1 MVFCIGVPVRSSLFL
16 QLKLSKTFH
25 RTLQNGNKSDAKLE
39 ETRVREWRGNK
50 EQGEDRGRRRPS
62 YLELLLM
69 AWASSRIMY
78 CHLTRWKYLM
88 S

>member
-1 MVFCIGVPVRSSLFL
+1 MRHTHTHTQSSEDERETEKVAMRKEGR
-16 QLKLSKTFH
+16 KLP
-25 RTLQNGNKSDAKLE
+25 D
-39 ETRVREWRGNK
+39 
-50 EQGEDRGRRRPS
+50 
-62 YLELLLM
+62 LELLLI